1 MGHFVMISEL
11 YFDLL
16 HLILHLRMFFDVN
29 REELRP
35 IFISIIFAATEDCKG
50 SKESFVEEAAEETQ
64 R

>member
-16 HLILHLRMFFDVN
+16 HLTLHLRMFFDVK

-35 IFISIIFAATEDCKG
+35 IFISIIFAATEDWKA
-50 SKESFVEEAAEETQ
+50 ESSVEEAAEETQ